1 MREKADYKETGV
13 SVGRSVWRVRM
24 VLPFYMRFEFSQ
36 KRQKQQ
42 I

>member
-1 MREKADYKETGV
+1 MRKKAEYKETGV
-13 SVGRSVWRVRM
+13 SVDRSVWRVRV
-24 VLPFYMRFEFSQ
+24 VLPFYMGFEFSQ